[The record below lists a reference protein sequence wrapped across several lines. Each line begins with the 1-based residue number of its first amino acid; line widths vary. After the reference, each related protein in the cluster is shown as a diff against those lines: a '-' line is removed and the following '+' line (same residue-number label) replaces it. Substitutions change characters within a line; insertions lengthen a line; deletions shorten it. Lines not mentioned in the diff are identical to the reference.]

1 MVLIAEA
8 GLFEGEITLSLLQ
21 GSDLGSIIVLIFCR
35 SSLKQPE
42 KSPTLSYWRGSCGH
56 LMFECKQSKAAKK
69 GEVGLFSFKKVGEKG
84 REERE
89 REERE
94 GRSVDEIIFWA
105 G

>member
-1 MVLIAEA
+1 
-8 GLFEGEITLSLLQ
+8 
-21 GSDLGSIIVLIFCR
+21 
-35 SSLKQPE
+35 
-42 KSPTLSYWRGSCGH
+42 
-56 LMFECKQSKAAKK
+56 MFECKQSAAAKK

-89 REERE
+89 RERE